1 LYTCYYDVLLDDVVQ
16 CDRQRIRACLSQTPG
31 CTLVLLSLM
40 YVLPNSGDAYSSAG
54 MNIHP
59 TKNAQKPHNRQLI
72 TVHSSMSTLT
82 FIPKTHPSPP
92 TSPYNNSSLAL
103 TLTLVPNTQSYPTHH
118 RNANQRH
125 PSHTSHNRHRA
136 QSKGLNHTQPSTFL
150 FFFAKSAPYLQCH
163 HQKAVLTSLLFLQKD
178 GQD

>member
-1 LYTCYYDVLLDDVVQ
+1 VRSTAHQGLSVTDPRMHASPVV
-16 CDRQRIRACLSQTPG
+16 S
-31 CTLVLLSLM
+31 
-40 YVLPNSGDAYSSAG
+40 YVRFAELGRCIQLRRYEYISHQECAETSSPSTHHRPLINVNS
-54 MNIHP
+54 HL
-59 TKNAQKPHNRQLI
+59 H
-72 TVHSSMSTLT
+72 
-82 FIPKTHPSPP
+82 PKTHPSPP

-163 HQKAVLTSLLFLQKD
+163 HQKAVLTSLLFLQQD

>member
-1 LYTCYYDVLLDDVVQ
+1 
-16 CDRQRIRACLSQTPG
+16 
-31 CTLVLLSLM
+31 
-40 YVLPNSGDAYSSAG
+40 
-54 MNIHP
+54 
-59 TKNAQKPHNRQLI
+59 
-72 TVHSSMSTLT
+72 MSTLT

-150 FFFAKSAPYLQCH
+150 FFLPNPLRTCSVTTKKRFLPAFSSYSKMDRTRDAD
-163 HQKAVLTSLLFLQKD
+163 VLWYGD
-178 GQD
+178 GNQITCSQFEGDDRPLM